1 MTIKKLLLICLSFL
15 IFSVVLTAVFSQN
28 GYLVNRSLRAR
39 YNALKQREE
48 LYEVRLRAL
57 ELQRDSLDETGALD
71 DLALSLGY
79 NREGEKVFYF
89 DSPDEETVVNGYA
102 DEPLPEVYGGVKT
115 YILLLIAAGLTLP
128 IAIFLLVKGHG
139 MDEDD
144 ANDFSGRN
152 DYENYDF

>member
-57 ELQRDSLDETGALD
+57 ERQMESLDETGALD

-89 DSPDEETVVNGYA
+89 DSPDEETTENRYA
-102 DEPLPEVYGGVKT
+102 EDPLPEVYGGVKT
-115 YILLLIAAGLTLP
+115 YVLLLIAAGLTVP
-128 IAIFLLVKGHG
+128 IAVFLLVRGNGGK
-139 MDEDD
+139 DEDD
-144 ANDFSGRN
+144 TAGRN